1 MSLVTGGLLGPKI
14 VTGGLG
20 VAATGAGSIF
30 WSGPVAGTT
39 GQPSTVFSVAQDSLS
54 GPDTVTPHTNN
65 SGTFTPTSV
74 LLGPGSGAQ
83 TFTYTADVDGIHIIS
98 ITDSLGATIV
108 GGPVTYTATAG
119 VVAELEPAIV
129 AALKGSPELAAICG
143 NRIYPSR
150 IPQLPYPSLPALAY
164 QIATIDRVM
173 HLRGAAGL
181 RRVAV
186 EFECRSLIKEDNRD
200 AREVIR
206 LLFQGFIGTLGNLRV
221 KFVTL
226 DDESDEYEQ
235 PTPGSDD
242 GTYTKTFT
250 FTFVVREVKPVFV

>member
-1 MSLVTGGLLGPKI
+1 MKL

-20 VAATGAGSIF
+20 VTSTEPGSLY

-39 GQPSTVFSVAQDSLS
+39 GQPSTVFSVSQDSLS
-54 GPDTVTPHTNN
+54 GPDTITPHTNN
-65 SGTFTPTSV
+65 SGTFVPTSI
-74 LLGPGSGAQ
+74 LLTPASGAQ
-83 TFTYTADVDGIHIIS
+83 TFTYTADVDGVHIIS

-108 GGPVTYTATAG
+108 GGPVTYTASVSAG
-119 VVAELEPAIV
+119 GETELEPAIV
-129 AALKGSPELAAICG
+129 AALKGSPDLAAICG

-150 IPQLPYPSLPALAY
+150 IPQLPYPSLPAMAY
-164 QIATIDRVM
+164 QISTVDRVT

-186 EFECRSLIKEDNRD
+186 ELECRSLIKEDNRD

-250 FTFVVREVKPVFV
+250 FTFVVRESIPVFV